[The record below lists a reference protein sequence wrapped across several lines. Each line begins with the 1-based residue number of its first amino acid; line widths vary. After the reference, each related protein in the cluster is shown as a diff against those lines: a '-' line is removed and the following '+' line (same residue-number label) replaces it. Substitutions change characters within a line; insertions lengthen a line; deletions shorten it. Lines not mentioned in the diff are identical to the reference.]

1 MQGLAGPKPVTLE
14 KGGLIMKERLKNMT
28 VSFVFLSIL
37 YLILGVVLI
46 LWPTIVM
53 DIICYAFGA
62 ILLLYGIF
70 AIVGF
75 YRSEDRKG
83 SAFLGL
89 FLGIVAAAIG
99 AVMVIYPPLIQ
110 GVIPVILG
118 LYIAIDAL
126 LSVKRTLELQR
137 MDYAH
142 WNINLILSVVSAG
155 LGIFVVFHP
164 LLAEA
169 ALFRVIGIVLL
180 YAGVSDLWTIFQ
192 LSQWTKEY
200 RKTHPVD
207 IDPIDL

>member
-1 MQGLAGPKPVTLE
+1 
-14 KGGLIMKERLKNMT
+14 MKERLKNMT
-28 VSFVFLSIL
+28 VSFVFLSVL

-46 LWPTIVM
+46 LWPTLVM

-70 AIVGF
+70 AIYGF

-83 SAFLGL
+83 SAFLAL
-89 FLGIVAAAIG
+89 FLGIVAAAVG
-99 AVMVIYPPLIQ
+99 AVMVLYPPLIQ
-110 GVIPVILG
+110 GIIPVILG
-118 LYIAIDAL
+118 LYIAIDGL

-137 MDYAH
+137 MDYAR
-142 WNINLILSVVSAG
+142 WNVNLILSLVSAG

-164 LLAEA
+164 LLTEA
-169 ALFRVIGIVLL
+169 ALFRVVGVVLL
-180 YAGVSDLWTIFQ
+180 YAGASDLWTIFQ
-192 LSQWTKEY
+192 LSRWTKEY

>member
-1 MQGLAGPKPVTLE
+1 
-14 KGGLIMKERLKNMT
+14 MKERLKNMT

-46 LWPTIVM
+46 IWPTIVM

-62 ILLLYGIF
+62 ILLLYGVF
-70 AIVGF
+70 AIYGF
-75 YRSEDRKG
+75 YRSENRKG
-83 SAFLGL
+83 GDFLGL
-89 FLGIVAAAIG
+89 FLGIVAAAVG

-118 LYIAIDAL
+118 LYIAIDGL
-126 LSVKRTLELQR
+126 LSLKRTMELQR

-142 WNINLILSVVSAG
+142 WNINMILSLVSAG

-164 LLAEA
+164 LLTEA

-180 YAGVSDLWTIFQ
+180 YAGGSDLWTIFQ

-200 RKTHPVD
+200 CKTHPVD
-207 IDPIDL
+207 VDPIDL

>member
-1 MQGLAGPKPVTLE
+1 
-14 KGGLIMKERLKNMT
+14 MKERLKNMT

-83 SAFLGL
+83 GAFLWL
-89 FLGIVAAAIG
+89 FLGIVAAAVG

-137 MDYAH
+137 MDYSH
-142 WNINLILSVVSAG
+142 WNINLILSLVSAG

-164 LLAEA
+164 LLTEA

-207 IDPIDL
+207 VDPIDL

>member
-1 MQGLAGPKPVTLE
+1 
-14 KGGLIMKERLKNMT
+14 MKERLKNMT

-46 LWPTIVM
+46 IWPTIVM

-62 ILLLYGIF
+62 ILLLYGVF
-70 AIVGF
+70 AIYGF
-75 YRSEDRKG
+75 YRSENRKG
-83 SAFLGL
+83 GDFLGL
-89 FLGIVAAAIG
+89 FLGIVAAAVG

-118 LYIAIDAL
+118 LYIAIDGL
-126 LSVKRTLELQR
+126 LSLKRTMELQR

-142 WNINLILSVVSAG
+142 WNINMILSLVSAG

-164 LLAEA
+164 LLTEA

-180 YAGVSDLWTIFQ
+180 YAGGSDLWTIFQ

-207 IDPIDL
+207 VDPIDL

>member
-1 MQGLAGPKPVTLE
+1 
-14 KGGLIMKERLKNMT
+14 MKERLKNMT

-83 SAFLGL
+83 GAFLGL
-89 FLGIVAAAIG
+89 FLGIVAAAVG

-118 LYIAIDAL
+118 LYIAIDGL

-137 MDYAH
+137 MDFSR
-142 WNINLILSVVSAG
+142 WNINLILSLVSAG

-164 LLAEA
+164 LLTEA

-180 YAGVSDLWTIFQ
+180 YAGASDLWTIFQ
-192 LSQWTKEY
+192 LSHWTKEY

-207 IDPIDL
+207 VDPIDL

>member
-1 MQGLAGPKPVTLE
+1 
-14 KGGLIMKERLKNMT
+14 MKERLKNMT

-46 LWPTIVM
+46 IWPTIVM

-62 ILLLYGIF
+62 ILLLYGVF
-70 AIVGF
+70 AIYGF
-75 YRSEDRKG
+75 YRSENRKG
-83 SAFLGL
+83 GDFLGL
-89 FLGIVAAAIG
+89 FLGIVAAAVG

-118 LYIAIDAL
+118 LYIAIDGL
-126 LSVKRTLELQR
+126 LSLKRTMELQR

-142 WNINLILSVVSAG
+142 WNINMILSLASAA
-155 LGIFVVFHP
+155 LGIFIVFHP
-164 LLAEA
+164 LLTEA

-180 YAGVSDLWTIFQ
+180 YAGGSELWTIFQ

-207 IDPIDL
+207 VDPIDL